1 MNRQMR
7 DTTMAAGTASVG
19 PTAPAAVLAAPAPPA
34 SAPSAPDTGGHD
46 VRHRSDTRARIQQVA
61 LELFAEQGYDKTS
74 LREIAERLDVT
85 KAALYYHFKSKEDIV
100 RSLVEDYFGQIDALI
115 AWAKTQPRTSEIRG
129 EILSRYVQIVA
140 DGSDVFR
147 MLHHNQ
153 AAVNSL
159 AAAKERGDV
168 FRERMTGLIE
178 ALTEPGGD
186 MEERLR
192 AAMALGGVSVGWMF
206 FADHVDD
213 REKLSA
219 AILGIASGLAIGD
232 PAGQ

>member
-1 MNRQMR
+1 MNEQISGIA
-7 DTTMAAGTASVG
+7 MAE
-19 PTAPAAVLAAPAPPA
+19 APPA
-34 SAPSAPDTGGHD
+34 SAVTPGSDTGGHD
-46 VRHRSDTRARIQQVA
+46 TRHRSDTRARIQQVA

-100 RSLVEDYFGQIDALI
+100 RSLVEDYFGQLDDLI
-115 AWAKTQPRTSEIRG
+115 AWAKMQPRTARTRG
-129 EILSRYVQIVA
+129 EILGRYVRIVA
-140 DGSDVFR
+140 DGHDVFR

-159 AAAKERGDV
+159 AGAKERGDL

-178 ALTEPGGD
+178 VLTEPGAD

-206 FADHVDD
+206 FADQVDD
-213 REKLSA
+213 RKKLCA
-219 AILGIASGLAIGD
+219 AVLDIASGLAIGD
-232 PAGQ
+232 PAR